1 MRRFAVFTTQLR
13 SNLRPRLACE
23 AGLTLIEVLVTTL
36 MVGLIAAGTATAL
49 IASSNASGQQQL
61 RSEADSL
68 ASQDLDQLRSLS
80 DEQLNALQDGAA
92 PRSHQQAFQG
102 TNFTIS
108 SSASFTSA
116 GASVTGCTTGAAAF
130 YKIAS
135 TVSWKQGTATQSI
148 EEDSLLTRPVTGG
161 LLVQVS
167 DPSNN
172 PLSGVAVVAN
182 GPSFQTAQTN
192 SSGCTQFA
200 GLSAGSYTA
209 TLSKSGYVDING
221 SAKPSYPVTVN
232 SGGSQL
238 TGLQLGAA
246 SGPITANFKAA
257 TGGSGEAGGL
267 SWSATGMTT
276 PGANPAAT
284 ANPTTTG
291 TTASSS
297 NSLYPTSYAVWG
309 GRCPKQEPPTGYVA
323 SANVLAGQS
332 QGATIPEPAL
342 AVTSVTD
349 TYTTGSG
356 GSKTTHGPAA
366 VKPLDVVL
374 TFSDGTCTDIWAATV
389 FSGTTMP
396 STGWLAN
403 PGQPYAPAGDLSVCA
418 DYYNSTTRGYYHASV
433 PTGTTTLGNTSFSG
447 PNSVPPIAIIEGAST
462 AGKCPTS

>member
-1 MRRFAVFTTQLR
+1 MRIFAAFTTQLR
-13 SNLRPRLACE
+13 SHLRPRLACE
-23 AGLTLIEVLVTTL
+23 AGLTLIEVVVTTL

-49 IASSNASGQQQL
+49 IATSNASGQEQL
-61 RSEADSL
+61 RSEADAL
-68 ASQDLDQLRSLS
+68 AAQDLDQLRSLS

-102 TNFTIS
+102 TNFTVTS
-108 SSASFTSA
+108 TANFTSA
-116 GASVTGCTTGAAAF
+116 GATVTGCTTGAAAF

-135 TVSWKQGTATQSI
+135 IVSWKQGTSTQSL

-167 DPSNN
+167 DPLNN

-182 GPSFQTAQTN
+182 GPSWQTAQTN
-192 SSGCTQFA
+192 SAGCTQFA
-200 GLSAGSYTA
+200 GLSTGDYTV

-221 SAKPSYPVTVN
+221 NATPSSTVPVGT
-232 SGGSQL
+232 SGSQL

-246 SGPITANFKAA
+246 SGPISATFKAA
-257 TGGSGEAGGL
+257 TSGNGEAAGL
-267 SWSATGMTT
+267 SWSATGMTA

-284 ANPTTTG
+284 ANPATTS

-309 GRCPKQEPPTGYVA
+309 GRCPNQEPPTGKVA
-323 SANVLAGQS
+323 SATVSAGQ
-332 QGATIPEPAL
+332 GASATVTEPAL

-349 TYTTGSG
+349 KYTVGRTTTGP
-356 GSKTTHGPAA
+356 TV
-366 VKPLDVVL
+366 VKPSDVVL
-374 TFSDGTCTDIWAATV
+374 TFSDGTCTDIWTATV
-389 FSGTTMP
+389 SPATTMP
-396 STGWLAN
+396 SAGWLAN
-403 PGQPYAPAGDLSVCA
+403 PGQPYAPAGDLSACA

-433 PTGTTTLGNTSFSG
+433 PTGTTTLGNTSFSAVN
-447 PNSVPPIAIIEGAST
+447 PVPTIAITESAST